1 MDDMKQVEIFTDGAC
16 SGNPGPGG
24 YGVILRY
31 GNREKELSGGERE
44 TTNNRMELMAA
55 ITGLEALKESCRV
68 TLYSDSKYLIDA
80 LKLGWAAKWRANGW
94 MRKPS
99 ATRWSLCGSRVT
111 RDIRKTNAATA
122 LRLPKPKNTS
132 KINKNSGGLLFIDFS
147 YAVCV

>member
-94 MRKPS
+94 MRNKKDAALNPDCLRRPS

-122 LRLPKPKNTS
+122 LRLP
-132 KINKNSGGLLFIDFS
+132 
-147 YAVCV
+147 